1 MAAIVR
7 RSLLRSAYG
16 MVSPVE
22 GTVIATARRPRQA
35 ARERSPLDSRPEQSL
50 FGIGFASPEHNW
62 NDAGARLV
70 DRWARFRASGAAQD
84 AGTLSDRGLCDC
96 VSRRHDRGCHRIY
109 ARFAQIRSRPTLFSR
124 VRSIVRRWSRTAA
137 CRTRA
142 NPNSHVRRR
151 LILTRRV
158 PDLAP
163 DPDNPNTW
171 LWNPAGATLEEACA
185 AVGCAGGTMAIAGG
199 TEVFSLFLKIGY
211 DDLLPRARRRG
222 ATARRGSGLLA
233 GSVRPAARGRSPRRR
248 AEAGGN
254 RVARPRGLARQ
265 MDPLN
270 PASRR
275 RLTAASSEYRR
286 SGRFG
291 PHC

>member
-1 MAAIVR
+1 MEGDR
-7 RSLLRSAYG
+7 HGSPSA
-16 MVSPVE
+16 P
-22 GTVIATARRPRQA
+22 ARA
-35 ARERSPLDSRPEQSL
+35 VPLTFDPSDPYS
-50 FGIGFASPEHNW
+50 GIGFASPERVW
-62 NDAGARLV
+62 DDAGARLATV
-70 DRWARFRASGAAQD
+70 GRDFERAEQLQD

-96 VSRRHDRGCHRIY
+96 VSRRHDRGRHRIY
-109 ARFAQIRSRPTLFSR
+109 ARFAQIRGRPTLFAR

-137 CRTRA
+137 SRTSA

-151 LILTRRV
+151 LILTRRA

-185 AVGCAGGTMAIAGG
+185 AVGCGGGTIAIGGG
-199 TEVFSLFLKIGY
+199 TDVFSLFLKIGY
-211 DDLLPRARRRG
+211 DDFYLGARRRG
-222 ATARRGSGLLA
+222 SIARRGSGLLA

-265 MDPLN
+265 MDPLT
-270 PASRR
+270 PPSRR
-275 RLTAASSEYRR
+275 ISRPQAENIGDQVVSVRTAEDQVRHR
-286 SGRFG
+286 TV
-291 PHC
+291 